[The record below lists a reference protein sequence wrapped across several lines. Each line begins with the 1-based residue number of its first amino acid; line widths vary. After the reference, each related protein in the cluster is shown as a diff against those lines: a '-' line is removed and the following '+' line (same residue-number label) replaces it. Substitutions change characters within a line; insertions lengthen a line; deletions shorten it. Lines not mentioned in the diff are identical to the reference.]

1 MAKKQTTAVMLPI
14 RRAPSGVTNPAAGVT
29 PTRPATAP
37 VAAPTA
43 VALPRKAASMMS
55 QVKVP
60 AAAPVLVATKATVA
74 RPPEA
79 SALPALNPNQPNHSK
94 PAPSKIKGTL

>member
-1 MAKKQTTAVMLPI
+1 MLPI
-14 RRAPSGVTNPAAGVT
+14 KIAASGVTNPAAGVI
-29 PTRPATAP
+29 PTKPATAP

-43 VALPRKAASMMS
+43 VALPRRTDSSINQVKAA
-55 QVKVP
+55 

-74 RPPEA
+74 TPPEA

-94 PAPSKIKGTL
+94 PAPNKMKGTL